1 VAALRGEAR
10 RLTPAELV
18 ELRAEGPS
26 GPAVMA
32 QALKALS
39 AARAT
44 ANPTRTQAAL
54 RRVAQ
59 AAVTWQERI

>member
-1 VAALRGEAR
+1 VAVLRGEAR
-10 RLTPAELV
+10 RLTSAELA
-18 ELRAEGPS
+18 ELRMTGPS

-32 QALKALS
+32 AALQALT
-39 AARAT
+39 AARKT
-44 ANPTRTQAAL
+44 NNPVRMQEAL

>member
-10 RLTPAELV
+10 RLTPAELA
-18 ELRAEGPS
+18 ELRVSGPS

-32 QALKALS
+32 AALNSLA
-39 AARAT
+39 AARRT
-44 ANPTRTQAAL
+44 NNPLRMQEAL